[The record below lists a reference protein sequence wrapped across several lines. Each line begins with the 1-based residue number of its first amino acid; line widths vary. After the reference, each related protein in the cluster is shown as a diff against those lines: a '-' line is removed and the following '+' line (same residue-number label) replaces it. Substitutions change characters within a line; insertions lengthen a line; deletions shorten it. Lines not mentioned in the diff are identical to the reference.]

1 MVEDEE
7 TKKTYPRV
15 LPEDHYTVTDGDGKY
30 LHHFTKTGKLNN
42 DDEEASEQEIE
53 EDGIEEG
60 VIRQELE
67 KKPAE
72 VVARILLNWIL
83 THGVEKTLTHLA
95 GDSTNS
101 NTGWKKGVIAWL
113 EKLLGKKYHWIV
125 CMLHTNELGLR
136 KLVSVVDGK
145 TNSKTGFSGPLG
157 KMIEKVNDLEP
168 DLNFEKI
175 DVGPKAEDLPEE
187 IVRDLG
193 RDQKLVYKRWRALKS
208 GKLSREV
215 ALQKCGPVVH
225 SRWLT
230 TAEAFLKLYQSKH
243 GLTGELYERLVQIVT
258 YIESVYCTMW
268 FKIKVRH
275 SWLEGPRHI
284 LEELRLFRLQSP
296 VVQEIL
302 EATLRRS
309 AWNSHSESVL
319 QTMICSEDREEREFA
334 VTKILQIRGRNKLG
348 NIKPRPRKLP
358 ELNLDATQLQDIID
372 WDKAKEPVMTC
383 GLSKEDIKKFKETP
397 MQVPYFCLH
406 TQGIE
411 RAVKETTHASESV
424 YGFERRDG
432 YIRGRIESRILM
444 PVFNSK
450 KSLINIFM

>member
-1 MVEDEE
+1 
-7 TKKTYPRV
+7 
-15 LPEDHYTVTDGDGKY
+15 
-30 LHHFTKTGKLNN
+30 
-42 DDEEASEQEIE
+42 
-53 EDGIEEG
+53 
-60 VIRQELE
+60 
-67 KKPAE
+67 
-72 VVARILLNWIL
+72 
-83 THGVEKTLTHLA
+83 
-95 GDSTNS
+95 
-101 NTGWKKGVIAWL
+101 
-113 EKLLGKKYHWIV
+113 
-125 CMLHTNELGLR
+125 
-136 KLVSVVDGK
+136 
-145 TNSKTGFSGPLG
+145 
-157 KMIEKVNDLEP
+157 
-168 DLNFEKI
+168 
-175 DVGPKAEDLPEE
+175 
-187 IVRDLG
+187 
-193 RDQKLVYKRWRALKS
+193 
-208 GKLSREV
+208 
-215 ALQKCGPVVH
+215 
-225 SRWLT
+225 
-230 TAEAFLKLYQSKH
+230 
-243 GLTGELYERLVQIVT
+243 
-258 YIESVYCTMW
+258 MW

-319 QTMICSEDREEREFA
+319 KTMICSEDREEREFA

-372 WDKAKEPVMTC
+372 WDKAKEPVRTC
-383 GLSKEDIKKFKETP
+383 GHSKEDIKKFKETP